1 VDSDRRACLTLFF
14 LALVVRLLVA
24 WSLPGPPYVDA
35 YFYTVGAWRLAE
47 GYGFTEPFLWH
58 YLDLPT
64 SIPRPGFLYWM
75 PLPSV
80 LAAPLLALF
89 SPVVGRS
96 FLVAQVPFILLSSL
110 LSPISYAIA
119 CQTTGLRRH
128 AWAAGLLTL
137 FSGFFFPFWTLLETF
152 APFALFGCLALS
164 VAGRQGR
171 WLDALW
177 VGVLVGLA
185 HLTRA
190 DGVLL
195 LPVVALAPLI
205 SSSTRNAQS
214 TSGAAQSRPRYVICF
229 LSLVLVGYL
238 LAMAPWFVRNLRT
251 IGQPLSPAGTKTL
264 WLRTYD
270 DIACYGCDLSL
281 HSYLAWGWGNIL
293 SSKLSALWINFQRF
307 LAENCQ
313 ILLLPFVLVGL
324 YRLKRRLSF
333 ALSILYLFLLYST
346 HSLIFTFPGWRGG
359 FFHSSGALL
368 PFLYMAAMEGLDAA
382 VGWVARR
389 RQRWNLPQARV
400 VFTTAAV
407 VAALA
412 LSLYALTQ
420 TLPTWRRA
428 DAAYREIG
436 AWLKASDVQS
446 SAVVLVN
453 NPPGFT
459 YHTGIPSVVVP
470 NGDVETLAAV
480 ADRYQVAYVVLDRN
494 RSEGLAEVY
503 AGAVTAGLEPVATFN
518 DGEVKLYRW
527 IGSP

>member
-1 VDSDRRACLTLFF
+1 MNSDQRACLTLFC

-47 GYGFTEPFLWH
+47 GHGFTEPFLWH

-64 SIPRPGFLYWM
+64 SLPRAGFLYWM

-89 SPVVGRS
+89 SPVVDRS

-110 LSPISYAIA
+110 LSPVSYVIA

-137 FSGFFFPFWTLLETF
+137 FSGFFFPFWTLPETF
-152 APFALFGCLALS
+152 APFALFGSLALL
-164 VAGRQGR
+164 VAGRQER
-171 WLDALW
+171 WLDALC
-177 VGVLVGLA
+177 VGLLVGLA

-190 DGVLL
+190 DGVVL
-195 LPVVALAPLI
+195 LPVVALAPVL
-205 SSSTRNAQS
+205 SRSRRDMQS
-214 TSGAAQSRPRYVICF
+214 ASGTLHSRPRAIIRF
-229 LSLVLVGYL
+229 LLLVLVGYL
-238 LAMAPWFVRNLRT
+238 LAMAPWFVRNVRT

-281 HSYLAWGWGNIL
+281 RSYLAWGWGNIL
-293 SSKLSALWINFQRF
+293 GSKFSALWINFQRF

-313 ILLLPFVLVGL
+313 VLLLPFVLVGL
-324 YRLKRRLSF
+324 YRLKRCLSF
-333 ALSILYLFLLYST
+333 ALSIFYLFLLYLT
-346 HSLIFTFPGWRGG
+346 HSLVFTFPGWRGG

-368 PFLYMAAMEGLDAA
+368 PFLYVAAMEGLDTA
-382 VGWVARR
+382 VGWAARR
-389 RQRWNLPQARV
+389 RRSWNLPQARV
-400 VFTTAAV
+400 VFTAAV
-407 VAALA
+407 MVSALA
-412 LSLYALTQ
+412 LSLYALAQ
-420 TLPTWRRA
+420 TLPTWRGA
-428 DAAYREIG
+428 DAAYQEIG
-436 AWLKASDVQS
+436 AWLKANDVQS

-459 YHTGIPSVVVP
+459 YHTGMPSVVVP

-480 ADRYQVAYVVLDRN
+480 ADRYRVAYVVLDRN

-503 AGAVTAGLEPVATFN
+503 AGALTAGLEPVATFN
-518 DGEVKLYRW
+518 DGGVKLYRW
-527 IGSP
+527 TGSP